1 MKSKANFFLNP
12 HSMAMNLD
20 APGVGALLAA
30 LKTNASIWA
39 SQSQPEPITLQSD
52 ERQWLL
58 VETSGTSGKPKTV
71 RRRPETWTV
80 SFEITRGTYAIS
92 SADTY
97 ATLGSLGHSLSLF
110 ATLEALHI
118 GADVCTL
125 SSVGP
130 RRQAQ
135 MLEAY
140 GVTVLYA
147 TPTQL
152 RLLVAGAAA
161 AKISELPN
169 VGHIF
174 SGGGKLDQDLCA
186 ALLDLCPAARILEFF
201 GASETSF
208 MTISDLETPVGSVGR
223 SYPGV
228 ELRIGTRRGII
239 PHKIGEV
246 WVASPYLF
254 DGYTSGASSDT
265 KWDAEYLSI
274 GEMGHLDEAGNLFLK
289 GRINRMITV
298 ADQNVF
304 PEEIEQVVSQMDGV
318 EDCAVVAVPD
328 PLRGNRIVCF
338 VTTSLDD
345 FRSEALRIQCRTA
358 LNPSAI
364 PKEFIVLDEMPL
376 LPAGKP
382 DLPKLRA
389 LLDKRP

>member
-58 VETSGTSGKPKTV
+58 VETS
-71 RRRPETWTV
+71 
-80 SFEITRGTYAIS
+80 
-92 SADTY
+92 
-97 ATLGSLGHSLSLF
+97 LGHSRSLF

-228 ELRIGTRRGII
+228 ELRIVLIFLTGIPAAHRLTQNGTL
-239 PHKIGEV
+239 
-246 WVASPYLF
+246 S
-254 DGYTSGASSDT
+254 TS
-265 KWDAEYLSI
+265 
-274 GEMGHLDEAGNLFLK
+274 
-289 GRINRMITV
+289 V
-298 ADQNVF
+298 
-304 PEEIEQVVSQMDGV
+304 
-318 EDCAVVAVPD
+318 
-328 PLRGNRIVCF
+328 
-338 VTTSLDD
+338 
-345 FRSEALRIQCRTA
+345 
-358 LNPSAI
+358 
-364 PKEFIVLDEMPL
+364 
-376 LPAGKP
+376 
-382 DLPKLRA
+382 
-389 LLDKRP
+389 

>member
-1 MKSKANFFLNP
+1 MKSKANFPLNP
-12 HSMAMNLD
+12 HSMPKNMD
-20 APGVGALLAA
+20 APGVWVLLAA
-30 LKTNASIWA
+30 LKTKASIWA

-58 VETSGTSGKPKTV
+58 VETSGTSGTPKTV
-71 RRRPETWTV
+71 RRRPETWID

-125 SSVGP
+125 SAVGP
-130 RRQAQ
+130 RQQAQ
-135 MLEAY
+135 MLETY

-152 RLLVAGAAA
+152 RLLIAGAAA

-174 SGGGKLDQDLCA
+174 SGGGKLDQDLCT
-186 ALLDLCPAARILEFF
+186 ALLVLCPAARILEFF

-208 MTISDLETPVGSVGR
+208 MTISDLQTPAGSVGR
-223 SYPGV
+223 AYPGV
-228 ELRIGTRRGII
+228 ALRIGIRGGT
-239 PHKIGEV
+239 PHKVGEI

-254 DGYTSGASSDT
+254 DGYTSGGSPYT

-274 GEMGHLDEAGNLFLK
+274 GEMGYLDEAGNLFLK
-289 GRINRMITV
+289 GRTNRMMTV

-304 PEEIEQVVSQMDGV
+304 PEEIEQVMNQMDGV

-328 PLRGNRIVCF
+328 PLRGNKIVCF
-338 VTTSLDD
+338 VTTSLDKL
-345 FRSEALRIQCRTA
+345 RPEALRTHCRTA
-358 LNPSAI
+358 LSPSAI
-364 PKEFIVLDEMPL
+364 PKEFIVLEEMPL

-382 DLPKLRA
+382 DLQKLRA
-389 LLDKRP
+389 LLDKRS